1 MDGLF
6 LWLYLAGLWAWLASA
21 LELPAALGLCLPAL
35 GAVALAMGL
44 CGLGRKRA
52 RRLKLLA
59 WGAALVLFALIFREI
74 WENGL
79 HLVTNYA
86 VDALG
91 RRFPY
96 LLPAYAV
103 TLGETMQGAA
113 LHTAL
118 ILSLIHI

>member
-1 MDGLF
+1 MESAPERGDRKNRITAFLVDGLF

-59 WGAALVLFALIFREI
+59 WGAALV
-74 WENGL
+74 
-79 HLVTNYA
+79 
-86 VDALG
+86 
-91 RRFPY
+91 
-96 LLPAYAV
+96 
-103 TLGETMQGAA
+103 
-113 LHTAL
+113 
-118 ILSLIHI
+118 